1 VSQREA
7 LLAEARAEL
16 DRALKVGGPG
26 RYSEQVIGSFRLGM
40 LVGRGGMGEVYE
52 AVSVHDGS
60 EAAVKLLHPGAL
72 AEPQHVRRFLRETE
86 AAARLESE
94 HVVAVLEVGTTAGE
108 IPFLAMERLRGF
120 DLAHHLRRKRKLTVA
135 QAVAM
140 VRQIGEGLRVA
151 REAGIVHRDLKPH
164 NLFLHERDGK
174 LTWKILDFGVSKV
187 GRSGTLT
194 RGHVVGTPGY
204 MAPEQAKGDEVDW
217 RADLYALA
225 AICYRCLTGHPPFTG
240 KDVPSTLYD
249 VVYKMPTRPSAL
261 ADVAVE
267 IERVLAIGMA
277 KKPDDRFQDA
287 VELADALAAAATAG
301 LPDGLRLR
309 ADELIAQHP
318 WGQRK

>member
-1 VSQREA
+1 
-7 LLAEARAEL
+7 
-16 DRALKVGGPG
+16 
-26 RYSEQVIGSFRLGM
+26 
-40 LVGRGGMGEVYE
+40 
-52 AVSVHDGS
+52 
-60 EAAVKLLHPGAL
+60 
-72 AEPQHVRRFLRETE
+72 
-86 AAARLESE
+86 
-94 HVVAVLEVGTTAGE
+94 
-108 IPFLAMERLRGF
+108 
-120 DLAHHLRRKRKLTVA
+120 
-135 QAVAM
+135 
-140 VRQIGEGLRVA
+140 
-151 REAGIVHRDLKPH
+151 
-164 NLFLHERDGK
+164 
-174 LTWKILDFGVSKV
+174 
-187 GRSGTLT
+187 
-194 RGHVVGTPGY
+194 